1 MPRPKPVSPRAPLAD
16 RLIAGLSYPLRGTA
30 LATCVLLGLGQ
41 CLTILPGIIGIGLGF
56 FLWLARWRYAA
67 ACLVHTANG
76 YAEPPDVGMDENA
89 AAGRALTLLHMLVV
103 IACVACKLFYAPMF
117 WPLVLFCSLILPAI
131 DMSLAFGDEANAF
144 NPLHWQRV
152 IGRLGAG
159 YFLPVVINLVTGL
172 LIMLPSLMRPSLL
185 ALLWQPLFAFGYTYL
200 IIFNL
205 HLMGVMIH
213 RHHERFDLQP
223 EADVLARESGQDE
236 DERLLI
242 AVREMARV
250 DRRAAIGMLVERM
263 QGHSAPSSLHQAYR
277 ELLKQEGLTAGLL
290 EHGQLWIAALIA
302 NGEARRALGLVQECV
317 DIDAHFLPDAPDSV
331 VTLAELASSS
341 GMTRLS
347 LKLCRGFFARWPRSA
362 ECPRLG
368 LLAAR
373 QMAERLGQHAEAAVL
388 LGKLATA
395 WTAHPLH
402 PSLVAYATEL
412 QQRPGISRTP
422 ALD

>member
-1 MPRPKPVSPRAPLAD
+1 MPRPKPVSPHAPLAD

-30 LATCVLLGLGQ
+30 LVTCVLLGLGQ
-41 CLTILPGIIGIGLGF
+41 CLTILPGIIGMGFAF

-76 YAEPPDVGMDENA
+76 FAEPPDVGTDEDA
-89 AAGRALTLLHMLVV
+89 AAGRALTLLHMLVI
-103 IACVACKLFYAPMF
+103 IACVACQWFYAPMF
-117 WPLVLFCSLILPAI
+117 WPLILFCSLTLPAI
-131 DMSLAFGDEANAF
+131 DMSLAFGDGANAF
-144 NPLHWQRV
+144 NPLHWQKV

-159 YFLPVVINLVTGL
+159 YFLPVVVNLLTGL
-172 LIMLPSLMRPSLL
+172 LIMLPSLLRPSLL
-185 ALLWQPLFAFGYTYL
+185 AILWQPLFAFGYTYL

-213 RHHERFDLQP
+213 RHHERFDLEP
-223 EADVLARESGQDE
+223 EAEVLARESGQDG

-242 AVREMARV
+242 AVLDMAKV

-263 QGHSAPSSLHQAYR
+263 QGHSAPPSLHQAYR

-290 EHGQLWIAALIA
+290 EHGQIWIAALMA
-302 NGEARRALGLVQECV
+302 NGEPRRALGLVQECME
-317 DIDAHFLPDAPDSV
+317 IDPNFLPDAPESV
-331 VTLAELASSS
+331 ATLAELASSS

-347 LKLCRGFFARWPRSA
+347 LKLCRGYLARWPRSS

-388 LGKLATA
+388 LGKLAATWA
-395 WTAHPLH
+395 KHPLH
-402 PSLVAYATEL
+402 SSLVAQAIQL
-412 QQRPGISRTP
+412 QQGPGISRTP

>member
-1 MPRPKPVSPRAPLAD
+1 MPRPKPVSPHAPLAG
-16 RLIAGLSYPLRGTA
+16 RFIAGLSYPLRGTA

-41 CLTILPGIIGIGLGF
+41 CLTILPGIIGMGFAF

-76 YAEPPDVGMDENA
+76 FAEPPDVGMDENA
-89 AAGRALTLLHMLVV
+89 AAGRALTLLHMLV
-103 IACVACKLFYAPMF
+103 ILACVACKLFYAPMF

-131 DMSLAFGDEANAF
+131 DMSLAFGDEASAF
-144 NPLHWQRV
+144 NPLHWQKV

-172 LIMLPSLMRPSLL
+172 LIMLPSLLRPSLL
-185 ALLWQPLFAFGYTYL
+185 AILWQPLFAFGYTYL

-236 DERLLI
+236 DDRLLL
-242 AVREMARV
+242 AVREMAKV

-263 QGHSAPSSLHQAYR
+263 QGHSAPPSLHQAYR
-277 ELLKQEGLTAGLL
+277 ELLAQEGLTAGLL
-290 EHGQLWIAALIA
+290 EHGQIWIAAMMA
-302 NGEARRALGLVQECV
+302 NDEARRALGLVQECV
-317 DIDAHFLPDAPDSV
+317 EIDPNFLPDAPESV
-331 VTLAELASSS
+331 VALAELASGA

-347 LKLCRGFFARWPRSA
+347 LKLCRGYLARWPRSV

-368 LLAAR
+368 LLAAH
-373 QMAERLGQHAEAAVL
+373 QMVERLDQHAEAAVL
-388 LGKLATA
+388 LGKLAAT
-395 WTAHPLH
+395 WTEHPLH
-402 PSLVAYATEL
+402 QALVTYATQL
-412 QQRPGISRTP
+412 QQGPGISRAP